1 MDGSNCVTRQL
12 VFRAKR
18 FVLEGGA
25 QVEFGP
31 QKPGCEWMEHIV
43 LRGKKVVCSYKG

>member
-1 MDGSNCVTRQL
+1 MSGSNCVTRQI

-18 FVLEGGA
+18 FVLEVGA

-31 QKPGCEWMEHIV
+31 QKLEGEWMEQIV
-43 LRGKKVVCSYKG
+43 LRGKIFYVVLF